1 MITASSGKSRHVDAG
16 APVLQSSR
24 TKSRRK
30 SRVDHHQELFKSQS
44 LLAPIPRTTIA
55 NKKIQRGPSVPEG
68 RNPWTRMVALPESE
82 SGDLLLRKTSV
93 SFPQSK
99 VCRHCHQICRE
110 VDLSFGTAAKAKL
123 DMQIEAILKPKK
135 GNRTKRKKKDADEEL
150 DRYADE
156 EVSRLREAML
166 AAAAD
171 DDQSNKQ
178 KLPATAKLKLLP
190 QVLEILRK

>member
-1 MITASSGKSRHVDAG
+1 MD
-16 APVLQSSR
+16 
-24 TKSRRK
+24 
-30 SRVDHHQELFKSQS
+30 
-44 LLAPIPRTTIA
+44 
-55 NKKIQRGPSVPEG
+55 VPPG
-68 RNPWTRMVALPESE
+68 SESE
-82 SGDLLLRKTSV
+82 DPLLRRTSAN
-93 SFPQSK
+93 FPQSK
-99 VCRHCHQICRE
+99 VCYRNRPIYHE
-110 VDLSFGTAAKAKL
+110 VDLTRRTAAKMKL

-135 GNRTKRKKKDADEEL
+135 GNRMKRKKKDADEEL

>member
-1 MITASSGKSRHVDAG
+1 MTDLSSGKTKHIDAH
-16 APVLQSSR
+16 APDIQSSR
-24 TKSRRK
+24 TKSRCQSRADRRRK
-30 SRVDHHQELFKSQS
+30 SRKSKNR
-44 LLAPIPRTTIA
+44 LAPIPRTTTN
-55 NKKIQRGPSVPEG
+55 NKKAQRGSSVHEG
-68 RNPWTRMVALPESE
+68 RNPWTRMDVPLGSE
-82 SGDLLLRKTSV
+82 SGDLLLRKTSA
-93 SFPQSK
+93 SFLQSK
-99 VCRHCHQICRE
+99 VRHRKYRFCHEIDHTC
-110 VDLSFGTAAKAKL
+110 GAAAKMKL

-171 DDQSNKQ
+171 DDQSNRQ

>member
-1 MITASSGKSRHVDAG
+1 MDAPSG
-16 APVLQSSR
+16 
-24 TKSRRK
+24 
-30 SRVDHHQELFKSQS
+30 
-44 LLAPIPRTTIA
+44 
-55 NKKIQRGPSVPEG
+55 
-68 RNPWTRMVALPESE
+68 SE
-82 SGDLLLRKTSV
+82 SGDPSSRKTSV
-93 SFPQSK
+93 SFLRNK
-99 VCRHCHQICRE
+99 VRRRICIYSE
-110 VDLSFGTAAKAKL
+110 IGLTAGTAAKMKL

-135 GNRTKRKKKDADEEL
+135 GNRMKRKKKDADEEL

>member
-1 MITASSGKSRHVDAG
+1 MDA
-16 APVLQSSR
+16 
-24 TKSRRK
+24 
-30 SRVDHHQELFKSQS
+30 
-44 LLAPIPRTTIA
+44 LL
-55 NKKIQRGPSVPEG
+55 G
-68 RNPWTRMVALPESE
+68 SE
-82 SGDLLLRKTSV
+82 SGDLLWKKISV
-93 SFPQSK
+93 SFLQNKAS
-99 VCRHCHQICRE
+99 RHGYKPHHE
-110 VDLSFGTAAKAKL
+110 MLDLACGTAAKMKL
-123 DMQIEAILKPKK
+123 DMQIEAILKPKN

-156 EVSRLREAML
+156 EVSRLRESML

>member
-1 MITASSGKSRHVDAG
+1 MDALLGSG
-16 APVLQSSR
+16 
-24 TKSRRK
+24 
-30 SRVDHHQELFKSQS
+30 
-44 LLAPIPRTTIA
+44 
-55 NKKIQRGPSVPEG
+55 
-68 RNPWTRMVALPESE
+68 
-82 SGDLLLRKTSV
+82 SGDLSLRRTSA
-93 SFPQSK
+93 SFLQSK
-99 VCRHCHQICRE
+99 VRRHKYQVNHGI
-110 VDLSFGTAAKAKL
+110 DLLCGTAAKMKL

-135 GNRTKRKKKDADEEL
+135 GNRMKRKKKDADEEL

-190 QVLEILRK
+190 QVLEILRKSVPPTNIL

>member
-1 MITASSGKSRHVDAG
+1 MAVLSGS
-16 APVLQSSR
+16 
-24 TKSRRK
+24 
-30 SRVDHHQELFKSQS
+30 
-44 LLAPIPRTTIA
+44 
-55 NKKIQRGPSVPEG
+55 
-68 RNPWTRMVALPESE
+68 ESE
-82 SGDLLLRKTSV
+82 NLSLRRTSA
-93 SFPQSK
+93 SFLQSK
-99 VCRHCHQICRE
+99 VRCRHHRIHRM
-110 VDLSFGTAAKAKL
+110 VDLTFGIAAKMKL

-178 KLPATAKLKLLP
+178 KLPATSKLKLLP

>member
-1 MITASSGKSRHVDAG
+1 MDALPGSENEGLLSRRTSASS
-16 APVLQSSR
+16 
-24 TKSRRK
+24 
-30 SRVDHHQELFKSQS
+30 
-44 LLAPIPRTTIA
+44 
-55 NKKIQRGPSVPEG
+55 
-68 RNPWTRMVALPESE
+68 
-82 SGDLLLRKTSV
+82 
-93 SFPQSK
+93 PQSK
-99 VCRHCHQICRE
+99 VHHRHRGIYHMI
-110 VDLSFGTAAKAKL
+110 DLGCETAAKMKL

-135 GNRTKRKKKDADEEL
+135 GNRMKRKKKDADEEL

>member
-1 MITASSGKSRHVDAG
+1 MD
-16 APVLQSSR
+16 
-24 TKSRRK
+24 
-30 SRVDHHQELFKSQS
+30 
-44 LLAPIPRTTIA
+44 
-55 NKKIQRGPSVPEG
+55 
-68 RNPWTRMVALPESE
+68 ALPGSE
-82 SGDLLLRKTSV
+82 SDDLLLRRTSA
-93 SFPQSK
+93 SFLQNKASRHS
-99 VCRHCHQICRE
+99 CRCHHEII
-110 VDLSFGTAAKAKL
+110 DLACGAAAKMKL

-135 GNRTKRKKKDADEEL
+135 GNRMKRKKKDADEEL

>member
-1 MITASSGKSRHVDAG
+1 VTVDSTKTRHVDSS

-24 TKSRRK
+24 KKSRRNSRADHRQQSLK
-30 SRVDHHQELFKSQS
+30 SEN
-44 LLAPIPRTTIA
+44 LLAPIPKTTTA
-55 NKKIQRGPSVPEG
+55 NKKVQRRPSVPEG
-68 RNPWTRMVALPESE
+68 RNPWTIMVAPLGSGRGES
-82 SGDLLLRKTSV
+82 SPRRTSV
-93 SFPQSK
+93 NFLQSR
-99 VCRHCHQICRE
+99 VRCHCHQFHHE
-110 VDLSFGTAAKAKL
+110 VDLTIETAAKMKL

-156 EVSRLREAML
+156 EVSRLRESML

>member
-1 MITASSGKSRHVDAG
+1 MD
-16 APVLQSSR
+16 VLLGSENEDR
-24 TKSRRK
+24 LSRR
-30 SRVDHHQELFKSQS
+30 
-44 LLAPIPRTTIA
+44 I
-55 NKKIQRGPSVPEG
+55 
-68 RNPWTRMVALPESE
+68 
-82 SGDLLLRKTSV
+82 SV
-93 SFPQSK
+93 SFPRNKARRHNHK
-99 VCRHCHQICRE
+99 VYYEINLTCEI
-110 VDLSFGTAAKAKL
+110 AAKMKL

-135 GNRTKRKKKDADEEL
+135 GNRMKRKKKDADEEL

>member
-1 MITASSGKSRHVDAG
+1 MAVLLGSENGGLPLKRTSASF
-16 APVLQSSR
+16 LQS
-24 TKSRRK
+24 
-30 SRVDHHQELFKSQS
+30 RVRSHHHRIRS
-44 LLAPIPRTTIA
+44 
-55 NKKIQRGPSVPEG
+55 
-68 RNPWTRMVALPESE
+68 M
-82 SGDLLLRKTSV
+82 
-93 SFPQSK
+93 
-99 VCRHCHQICRE
+99 
-110 VDLSFGTAAKAKL
+110 VDLTFGIAAKVKL

-135 GNRTKRKKKDADEEL
+135 GNRMKRKKKDADEEL

>member
-1 MITASSGKSRHVDAG
+1 MRMD
-16 APVLQSSR
+16 
-24 TKSRRK
+24 
-30 SRVDHHQELFKSQS
+30 
-44 LLAPIPRTTIA
+44 
-55 NKKIQRGPSVPEG
+55 VPPG
-68 RNPWTRMVALPESE
+68 SE
-82 SGDLLLRKTSV
+82 SGDLLLRRTSA
-93 SFPQSK
+93 SFHQSK
-99 VCRHCHQICRE
+99 VRRHEHPICHEIYFT
-110 VDLSFGTAAKAKL
+110 SGTAAKMKL

-135 GNRTKRKKKDADEEL
+135 GNRMKRKKKDADEEL

>member
-1 MITASSGKSRHVDAG
+1 
-16 APVLQSSR
+16 
-24 TKSRRK
+24 
-30 SRVDHHQELFKSQS
+30 
-44 LLAPIPRTTIA
+44 
-55 NKKIQRGPSVPEG
+55 
-68 RNPWTRMVALPESE
+68 MVALPGSESE
-82 SGDLLLRKTSV
+82 NPSLRRTSV
-93 SFPQSK
+93 SSPQNKARRCDSGSCNK
-99 VCRHCHQICRE
+99 MI
-110 VDLSFGTAAKAKL
+110 DLACVTAAKMKL

>member
-1 MITASSGKSRHVDAG
+1 MV
-16 APVLQSSR
+16 
-24 TKSRRK
+24 
-30 SRVDHHQELFKSQS
+30 
-44 LLAPIPRTTIA
+44 
-55 NKKIQRGPSVPEG
+55 VPPG
-68 RNPWTRMVALPESE
+68 SE
-82 SGDLLLRKTSV
+82 SGDLLPKRTSAN
-93 SFPQSK
+93 FLQSR
-99 VCRHCHQICRE
+99 VRLHHHRIHNE
-110 VDLSFGTAAKAKL
+110 VDLTLRTAAKMKL

>member
-1 MITASSGKSRHVDAG
+1 MDVQLG
-16 APVLQSSR
+16 
-24 TKSRRK
+24 
-30 SRVDHHQELFKSQS
+30 
-44 LLAPIPRTTIA
+44 
-55 NKKIQRGPSVPEG
+55 
-68 RNPWTRMVALPESE
+68 SE
-82 SGDLLLRKTSV
+82 NGDLLSRRTSAN
-93 SFPQSK
+93 FHQSK
-99 VCRHCHQICRE
+99 VRHHGHPTCHEI
-110 VDLSFGTAAKAKL
+110 DLASGTAAKMKL

>member
-1 MITASSGKSRHVDAG
+1 MDAPLG
-16 APVLQSSR
+16 SESEDPL
-24 TKSRRK
+24 SRR
-30 SRVDHHQELFKSQS
+30 
-44 LLAPIPRTTIA
+44 
-55 NKKIQRGPSVPEG
+55 
-68 RNPWTRMVALPESE
+68 
-82 SGDLLLRKTSV
+82 TSV
-93 SFPQSK
+93 SSPQNK
-99 VCRHCHQICRE
+99 ARPHDHGMYHEIELTC
-110 VDLSFGTAAKAKL
+110 GKAAKMKL

-135 GNRTKRKKKDADEEL
+135 GNRTKRKKNADEEL

-171 DDQSNKQ
+171 DVQSNKQ

>member
-1 MITASSGKSRHVDAG
+1 MD
-16 APVLQSSR
+16 
-24 TKSRRK
+24 
-30 SRVDHHQELFKSQS
+30 
-44 LLAPIPRTTIA
+44 
-55 NKKIQRGPSVPEG
+55 VPPG
-68 RNPWTRMVALPESE
+68 SE
-82 SGDLLLRKTSV
+82 SGDPSLRRTSA
-93 SFPQSK
+93 SFHQSK
-99 VCRHCHQICRE
+99 VRRHERPICHEID
-110 VDLSFGTAAKAKL
+110 VASGTAAKMKL